1 MKNESQST
9 QQNVIFKS
17 YYPGLADLPRS
28 LAASV
33 REALGLSPASR
44 LEPVSAI
51 GSIHLTAAAAHRSPA
66 NLIYADGE
74 RIIVELEQFYPVAP
88 AAANAATACPYLR
101 VWIEAT
107 SIQDLLMPSHD
118 ETVEEIQSAAL
129 ALAPLFNPALGT
141 GLSTLDSRKIILRI
155 TSYNALHKPAWFASL
170 KKRNVISK
178 FQQARVD
185 GQTEMAWSQYD
196 SRPPIQVTLKIN
208 TNGELIGEINGD
220 DAVLTRPALP
230 AEVDGMLFPFH
241 AGRSMCTEAE
251 WQPTRILNFIDC
263 VWKTQFPGYTS
274 SLGVATTHAE
284 NNSEAQ
290 FDYGALPLLENLEP
304 AFRFLNKHFSA
315 EHYSAYPAEYLKN
328 ILEICGALPCDP
340 PGWDIQIADTFQDT
354 LEKALMQRILDDAA
368 HANGV
373 KDAVAKRRI

>member
-1 MKNESQST
+1 MKNASQSKP
-9 QQNVIFKS
+9 QNTIFKS
-17 YYPGLADLPRS
+17 YHPGIADLPRT
-28 LAASV
+28 LAASL

-51 GSIHLTAAAAHRSPA
+51 VPIHLTAAAAHRSPA

-74 RIIVELEQFYPVAP
+74 RIIVELEQSYPLAP

-107 SIQDLLMPSHD
+107 SIQDLLMPAHD
-118 ETVEEIQSAAL
+118 ETVEEIQSAAI
-129 ALAPLFNPALGT
+129 ALAPLFNPPLGA
-141 GLSTLDSRKIILRI
+141 GLSMFDSRKVILRI

-170 KKRNVISK
+170 KKRNVVVE
-178 FQQARVD
+178 FQQARLD

-196 SRPPIQVTLKIN
+196 SRPPIHVTLKIN
-208 TNGELIGEINGD
+208 TKGELIGEINGD
-220 DAVLTRPALP
+220 DAVVTRPALP

-263 VWKTQFPGYTS
+263 VWKTQFPGYAS

-284 NNSEAQ
+284 HNSEAQ
-290 FDYGALPLLENLEP
+290 FDYGALQLLENLGP
-304 AFRFLNKHFSA
+304 AFRCLNKHFSA
-315 EHYSAYPAEYLKN
+315 QDFCSYSVEYLRN
-328 ILEICGALPCDP
+328 ILDICGSLPDDP
-340 PGWDIQIADTFQDT
+340 PEWDIETADTFQDT
-354 LEKALMQRILDDAA
+354 LEKALMQRILEDAA
-368 HANGV
+368 HTNGV
-373 KDAVAKRRI
+373 KEAVAKRRI